1 MVETTGTIFR
11 FTEKIHDARVEVT
24 YRSPVKNKKNDRL
37 CVQQAA
43 SWKTV
48 LYVVTLC
55 YTAGHKGL
63 LHTNH
68 QVEPAVDDAAIR
80 EQLGRLLTSAPF
92 RTSKRCQGLLRYVVE
107 AYLENHFDRVKE
119 RTIGFEVFQRDPNYD
134 TNQDSV
140 VRTTAAEIRKKLAQY
155 YQEPEHRGEVRVLL
169 PQGSYL
175 PEFRPAAAVAPAA
188 QPVSP
193 TLEEKLPVAAGTSAT
208 RERLIGM
215 AIALAVVAIAGLVYG
230 FSRPRA
236 NELSLFWKPLLEDSS
251 SAVICVGQPLRVYI
265 FEGNRT
271 ADLNE
276 KMVGT
281 LTTPPASPEIREQTT
296 ITLSELRSAGDR
308 YYSVGDYLASVRLA
322 EFLGQRA
329 KPFQIIG
336 DRSAALKDLR
346 GRPAVL
352 IGQFNN
358 LWTMGLTGNLRYYI
372 DRSTHFSYDVLDRQN
387 PGKVIFSAVRNASRP
402 EEYAIVSRIFD
413 APTEKTVVAIAGMT
427 FNGTTAAGEFLTNE
441 RYMQE
446 AFGRAPSGWNQKNIQ
461 VILKT
466 TMMGGA
472 TGPPKVV
479 ATYFW

>member
-1 MVETTGTIFR
+1 MEPN
-11 FTEKIHDARVEVT
+11 A
-24 YRSPVKNKKNDRL
+24 PV
-37 CVQQAA
+37 AM
-43 SWKTV
+43 
-48 LYVVTLC
+48 
-55 YTAGHKGL
+55 
-63 LHTNH
+63 
-68 QVEPAVDDAAIR
+68 AVDDAAVR
-80 EQLGRLLTSAPF
+80 EQLGRLLASGHF
-92 RTSKRCQGLLRYVVE
+92 RTSKRCQALLRYVVE
-107 AYLENHFDRVKE
+107 AYLENHTDRVKE
-119 RTIGFEVFQRDPNYD
+119 RIIGFEVFQRDPDYD

-155 YQEPEHRGEVRVLL
+155 YLEPAHQNEVRVEL
-169 PQGSYL
+169 PAGSYL
-175 PEFRPAAAVAPAA
+175 PEFRPAPVAAAASVPTEVAAPAA
-188 QPVSP
+188 SGAVKQ
-193 TLEEKLPVAAGTSAT
+193 
-208 RERLIGM
+208 RLIGM
-215 AIALAVVAIAGLVYG
+215 GIALATVAAVWLGSYAY
-230 FSRPRA
+230 SRPHTTA
-236 NELSLFWKPLLEDSS
+236 LSLFWRPMLEDSS

-281 LTTPPASPEIREQTT
+281 LTTPPAAPEIRQKTS
-296 ITLSELRSAGDR
+296 ISLSELKSAGDR

-329 KPFQIIG
+329 KPFQVIG
-336 DRSAALKDLR
+336 DRSAAFKDLR

-372 DRSTHFSYDVLDRQN
+372 DRSTQNFSYDVLDRQN
-387 PGKVIFSAVRNASRP
+387 PGKVIFSAARNSYRP

-413 APTEKTVVAIAGMT
+413 GPTEKTVVSIAGMT
-427 FNGTTAAGEFLTNE
+427 FNGTIAAGEFLTNE
-441 RYMQE
+441 RYMRE
-446 AFGRAPSGWNQKNIQ
+446 AFGQAPAGWYQKNIQ

-466 TMMGGA
+466 AMVAGA

>member
-1 MVETTGTIFR
+1 M
-11 FTEKIHDARVEVT
+11 
-24 YRSPVKNKKNDRL
+24 
-37 CVQQAA
+37 A
-43 SWKTV
+43 S
-48 LYVVTLC
+48 
-55 YTAGHKGL
+55 G
-63 LHTNH
+63 
-68 QVEPAVDDAAIR
+68 
-80 EQLGRLLTSAPF
+80 PF
-92 RTSKRCQGLLRYVVE
+92 RTSKRCQALLRYVVE
-107 AYLENHFDRVKE
+107 AYLENHSDRVKE
-119 RTIGFEVFQRDPNYD
+119 RTIGFEVFQRDADYD

-155 YQEPEHRGEVRVLL
+155 YQEPGHEGEVRVLL

-175 PEFRPAAAVAPAA
+175 PEFRPAPFATPSALPAPPPPEERRPAA
-188 QPVSP
+188 GSNV
-193 TLEEKLPVAAGTSAT
+193 V

-215 AIALAVVAIAGLVYG
+215 ALTLVVVAIAGLTVYG

-236 NELSLFWKPLLEDSS
+236 NELSLFWKPLVEDSS
-251 SAVICVGQPLRVYI
+251 NAVICVGQPLRVYI

-281 LTTPPASPEIREQTT
+281 LTTQPASPEVREQTT

-322 EFLGQRA
+322 EFLGQRG

-413 APTEKTVVAIAGMT
+413 APTEKTVVSIAGMT

-441 RYMQE
+441 RYMRE

>member
-1 MVETTGTIFR
+1 M
-11 FTEKIHDARVEVT
+11 
-24 YRSPVKNKKNDRL
+24 
-37 CVQQAA
+37 
-43 SWKTV
+43 
-48 LYVVTLC
+48 
-55 YTAGHKGL
+55 
-63 LHTNH
+63 
-68 QVEPAVDDAAIR
+68 
-80 EQLGRLLTSAPF
+80 
-92 RTSKRCQGLLRYVVE
+92 RYVVE
-107 AYLENHFDRVKE
+107 AYLENHSDRVKE
-119 RTIGFEVFQRDPNYD
+119 RTIGFEVFQRDADYD

-155 YQEPEHRGEVRVLL
+155 YQEPGHEGEVRVLL

-175 PEFRPAAAVAPAA
+175 PEFRLAPIATPTPLPAP
-188 QPVSP
+188 PP
-193 TLEEKLPVAAGTSAT
+193 PEEKRSAASPNVV

-215 AIALAVVAIAGLVYG
+215 AVAVVVMVIAGLGVYG

-236 NELSLFWKPLLEDSS
+236 NELSLFWKPLVEDSS

-281 LTTPPASPEIREQTT
+281 LTTPPASPEVREQTA
-296 ITLSELRSAGDR
+296 ITLSELRPAGDR

-322 EFLGQRA
+322 EFLGQRG

-387 PGKVIFSAVRNASRP
+387 PGNVIFSAVRNASRP

-413 APTEKTVVAIAGMT
+413 APTEKTVVSIAGMT

-441 RYMQE
+441 RYMRE

>member
-1 MVETTGTIFR
+1 MDEGAVREQ
-11 FTEKIHDARVEVT
+11 V
-24 YRSPVKNKKNDRL
+24 DRL
-37 CVQQAA
+37 LA
-43 SWKTV
+43 S
-48 LYVVTLC
+48 
-55 YTAGHKGL
+55 AH
-63 LHTNH
+63 
-68 QVEPAVDDAAIR
+68 
-80 EQLGRLLTSAPF
+80 F
-92 RTSKRCQGLLRYVVE
+92 RTSKRCQALLRYVVE

-119 RTIGFEVFQRDPNYD
+119 RTIGFEVFRRDPDYD

-155 YQEPEHRGEVRVLL
+155 YLEPGHEAEIRVLL

-175 PEFRPAAAVAPAA
+175 PEFRFPATVIAEPPPPLPSPAPASQAEKPATASRAGAARGRWIGAAIGIAVMAAA
-188 QPVSP
+188 
-193 TLEEKLPVAAGTSAT
+193 
-208 RERLIGM
+208 
-215 AIALAVVAIAGLVYG
+215 GLGYYAYT
-230 FSRPRA
+230 RPRVT
-236 NELSLFWKPLLEDSS
+236 ELSLFWKPLLDDSS

-281 LTTPPASPEIREQTT
+281 LTTPPASLEVRQKTSIA
-296 ITLSELRSAGDR
+296 LSELKPAGDR

-346 GRPAVL
+346 GRPAIL

-372 DRSTHFSYDVLDRQN
+372 DRSTQNFSYDVLDRQN
-387 PGKVIFSAVRNASRP
+387 PGKVIYSAVRNASRP

-413 APTEKTVVAIAGMT
+413 APTEKTVVSIAGMT
-427 FNGTTAAGEFLTNE
+427 FNGTIAAGEFLTNE
-441 RYMQE
+441 RYMRE
-446 AFGRAPSGWNQKNIQ
+446 AFGRAPAGWNQKNIQ

-472 TGPPKVV
+472 TSPPKVV
-479 ATYFW
+479 ATYYW